1 MKIITMITMISMMTM
16 MTVMCESD
24 SNDDND
30 AIIIDDDD
38 GCVDCGTELFS
49 MVVLMNVV
57 WTTKV
62 L

>member
-30 AIIIDDDD
+30 AILIDDDD
-38 GCVDCGTELFS
+38 VDASTVGPSYFR
-49 MVVLMNVV
+49 
-57 WTTKV
+57 W
-62 L
+62 